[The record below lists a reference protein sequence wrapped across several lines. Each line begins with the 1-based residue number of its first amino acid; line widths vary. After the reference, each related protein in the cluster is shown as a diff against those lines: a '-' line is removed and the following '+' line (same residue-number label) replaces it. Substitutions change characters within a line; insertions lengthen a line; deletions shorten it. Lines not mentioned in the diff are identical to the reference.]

1 MMSRWSW
8 LALGAGAYLAFTL
21 AAFPASTAVRWF
33 APPNVAVVGAEGTL
47 WSGGAASCSV
57 AGLSLEALRWRV
69 RPWWLLIG
77 RLDATVEARIPDGF
91 VSADVVA
98 STGRV
103 ALTNLRGGTS
113 LTALTNLLPVRSVR
127 GMRGQGSV
135 ALQSLVLEDGWP
147 VSIVG
152 ELRVAGLEVP
162 PFVPTGT
169 SGLLPLGDYT
179 ITFAEAPPGRLA
191 ARFVDT
197 AGPLAVD
204 GSVALDE
211 TRTYTLDAFI
221 KPRADA
227 SDTLVQGLQIM
238 TAEPD
243 AEGRRRLTLTGSL

>member
-1 MMSRWSW
+1 MTSRWSW
-8 LALGAGAYLAFTL
+8 LALGVGAYLAFTF
-21 AAFPASTAVRWF
+21 ATFPAGTAVRWF
-33 APPNVAVVGAEGTL
+33 APPNVAVIGAEGTL
-47 WSGGAASCSV
+47 WSGGAASCTV

-69 RPWWLLIG
+69 RPWWLLLG
-77 RLDATVEARIPDGF
+77 RLDASVEARIPDGF

-98 STGRV
+98 STSRV
-103 ALTNLRGGTS
+103 VLANLRGGTS
-113 LTALTNLLPVRSVR
+113 LTALANLLPVR

-147 VSIVG
+147 VSVVG
-152 ELRVAGLEVP
+152 ELRLADLEVP
-162 PFVPTGT
+162 PFMPTPT
-169 SGLLPLGDYT
+169 SGLVRLGDYT

-197 AGPLAVD
+197 AGPLEVD
-204 GSVALDE
+204 GSVAVDA
-211 TRTYTLDAFI
+211 TRAYTLDALI

-227 SDTLVQGLQIM
+227 SPSLVQGLEIM